1 MGIRKV
7 NGHWVCLRCGQSLD
21 IAADKQPAIV
31 FKTGNGSQS
40 ERAIVVDGKEVHV
53 CRPAFAN

>member
-7 NGHWVCLRCGQSLD
+7 NGRWMCLRCGQTLD
-21 IAADKQPAIV
+21 VAADKQPVIV
-31 FKTGNGSQS
+31 FKTSKGLPS

>member
-7 NGHWVCLRCGQSLD
+7 NGHWLCLRCGQLLD
-21 IAADKQPAIV
+21 IAADRQPVIV
-31 FKTGNGSQS
+31 FGTPDGLES
-40 ERAIVVDGKEVHV
+40 ERAIVVDGKEVHT